1 MQSDGQVFI
10 DKYSSLEYTENHGQ
24 AIRNLT
30 TPANRA
36 GEKHIV
42 VANLEYHH
50 CSNLSIEYSN
60 FGGEKVNATIND
72 RLENALIE
80 VVERF
85 SKQSST
91 AAEVEALAAVAQVL
105 ADMQKG

>member
-1 MQSDGQVFI
+1 MQSNSQVFI
-10 DKYSSLEYTENHGQ
+10 DKYSSLEYTKERGKSIKDQ
-24 AIRNLT
+24 T
-30 TPANRA
+30 TPTNWA
-36 GEKHIV
+36 GAKNIV

-50 CSNLSIEYSN
+50 CSNLSIYLIEV
-60 FGGEKVNATIND
+60 GGEKMNATINS

-80 VVERF
+80 VVERLA
-85 SKQSST
+85 KQSTT